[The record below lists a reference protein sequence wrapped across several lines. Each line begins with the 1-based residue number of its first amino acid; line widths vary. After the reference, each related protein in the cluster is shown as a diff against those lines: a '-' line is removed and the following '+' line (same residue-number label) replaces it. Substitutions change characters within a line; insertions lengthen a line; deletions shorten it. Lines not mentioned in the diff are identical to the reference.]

1 MGFGLRTTE
10 LASELR
16 RLADDNN
23 LIYDVARRSVEDALV
38 DLRDSRISIIGRNNG
53 LVIREKDGEESSTI
67 RLGTDMAIAIA
78 LRSIADHIETEG
90 TNAG

>member
-1 MGFGLRTTE
+1 MRTTE

-23 LIYDVARRSVEDALV
+23 LIYNVGRRSVENALV
-38 DLRDSRISIIGRNNG
+38 DLRDSRISIMGRNNG

-78 LRSIADHIETEG
+78 LRSIADHIESEG
-90 TNAG
+90 ANAG